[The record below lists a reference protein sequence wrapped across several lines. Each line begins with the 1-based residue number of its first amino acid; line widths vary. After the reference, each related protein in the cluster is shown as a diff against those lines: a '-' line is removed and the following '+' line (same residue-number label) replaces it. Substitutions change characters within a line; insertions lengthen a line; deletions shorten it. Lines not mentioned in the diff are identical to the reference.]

1 MESRIWRDT
10 ALFLASAA
18 VAAGIGY
25 GIGRLDL
32 GTRAASEQAAAD
44 KEKPLEGPGPFLVD
58 IGQLMVPVLVDGRTN
73 AFILTQITLEA
84 GSVEQANQIRRH
96 MIHARSALLQ
106 GLFGLAGTGFFDG
119 PTVDPAAAS
128 RALRQSANEQLGS
141 NIVKGVLI
149 DRLMRQENTRL

>member
-1 MESRIWRDT
+1 MERRFWRDS

-25 GIGRLDL
+25 GVGRLDL
-32 GTRAASEQAAAD
+32 GTRATPEQAAVTD
-44 KEKPLEGPGPFLVD
+44 KPLEGPGPFLVD

-84 GSVEQANQIRRH
+84 GSVDQANLIRRH